1 MDSDQFDAL
10 VESASK
16 APSKTSTTA
25 NSISAPPTRSTSL
38 HRTIPST
45 NGSSSALLPAQ
56 NSQTSRH
63 APTNSDEDAG
73 GRTRYRNKDPYAIP
87 SDDEDDEDE
96 DDILAALPR
105 KNQRPQEESLVEFLR
120 SNEPPANNS
129 PRPIGGA
136 AANRISASQTQQPS
150 TEARSKTTQ
159 AQTNGPQPV
168 PVTSIAGTTGTKSQA
183 RVSRIPRGNA
193 GARLGA
199 FEQTNTSDLAD
210 FLRTSGPTEEAAPA
224 PKRQQYS
231 EPPKLEKK
239 KSSFFSRFAGKREK
253 V

>member
-1 MDSDQFDAL
+1 M
-10 VESASK
+10 
-16 APSKTSTTA
+16 
-25 NSISAPPTRSTSL
+25 

-63 APTNSDEDAG
+63 APTDSDGDAGG
-73 GRTRYRNKDPYAIP
+73 GRTRYRNKDPYAMP
-87 SDDEDDEDE
+87 SDSEDDEDE
-96 DDILAALPR
+96 SDYLAALPR
-105 KNQRPQEESLVEFLR
+105 KNQRPQEESLAEFLR
-120 SNEPPANNS
+120 SQEPPANNS

-136 AANRISASQTQQPS
+136 AANRMS
-150 TEARSKTTQ
+150 TEPNAARTKTTQ
-159 AQTNGPQPV
+159 AQANGPQPV
-168 PVTSIAGTTGTKSQA
+168 PDTSTPGTATGAKTQA

-199 FEQTNTSDLAD
+199 FEQSNTSDLAD
-210 FLRTSGPTEEAAPA
+210 FLRSSGPTEEAAAAP

-231 EPPKLEKK
+231 EPPQKLEKK
-239 KSSFFSRFAGKREK
+239 KSSFFSRFSGKREK

>member
-1 MDSDQFDAL
+1 MDSDQFDSL

-16 APSKTSTTA
+16 APSKPSTTA
-25 NSISAPPTRSTSL
+25 NSISAPPTRSTSM
-38 HRTIPST
+38 HRTIPTT

-56 NSQTSRH
+56 TSQTSRH
-63 APTNSDEDAG
+63 APTDSDGDAG

-87 SDDEDDEDE
+87 SDDEDDEDD

-120 SNEPPANNS
+120 SQEPPANNS

-136 AANRISASQTQQPS
+136 AANRMS
-150 TEARSKTTQ
+150 TEPAVARAKTIQ
-159 AQTNGPQPV
+159 AQTDGPQSV
-168 PVTSIAGTTGTKSQA
+168 PVTSTGSATGAKSQA

-210 FLRTSGPTEEAAPA
+210 FLRSSGPTEEPAA
-224 PKRQQYS
+224 PKRQPFS
-231 EPPKLEKK
+231 EPPRLEKK
-239 KSSFFSRFAGKREK
+239 KSSFFSRFSGKRGK